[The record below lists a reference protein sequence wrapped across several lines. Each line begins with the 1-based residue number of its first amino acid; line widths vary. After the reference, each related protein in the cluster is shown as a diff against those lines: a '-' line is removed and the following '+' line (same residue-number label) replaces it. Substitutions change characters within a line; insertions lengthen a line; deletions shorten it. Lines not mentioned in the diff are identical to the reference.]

1 MLVFSP
7 KHEQTGRG
15 WRAGLYERIASK
27 PQRLGLC
34 MWSGHDDECPER
46 EAMDQ
51 KWPGR
56 CHGARV
62 VVSSPFA
69 ELGLMGGLAAA
80 STTCAAVI
88 LLTYLV
94 RRPVLSGHTK
104 LWLLLGLGV
113 LPIFAAGSANLA
125 GFKATQSRNFCG
137 SCHVMTPHAEDSEN
151 PASTSLAAVHAR
163 NEVFGHDNCYTCHK
177 DYGMYGYA
185 LTKIGGMRHVYMY
198 LTEYHSMPLEQ
209 SRHDIRIMKP
219 MPNSNC
225 MGCHTTQAPRW
236 NAIGDHASSLAQ
248 VQSGQVSCASAGC
261 HGYAHP
267 VTKLGHELQ
276 PDGGAK

>member
-1 MLVFSP
+1 M
-7 KHEQTGRG
+7 
-15 WRAGLYERIASK
+15 
-27 PQRLGLC
+27 
-34 MWSGHDDECPER
+34 
-46 EAMDQ
+46 
-51 KWPGR
+51 
-56 CHGARV
+56 
-62 VVSSPFA
+62 SSPFA

-267 VTKLGHELQ
+267 VTKLGRELQ